1 MIMRYKIFLL
11 LILTALAYNQTY
23 AQNDSLIFYYNK
35 AKEAQ
40 AANDTTVFYN
50 MIMKAYK
57 IHPYHPTIQYMAGI
71 ANVLNKKN
79 QQAMPYLRK
88 AVNANAE
95 FDLERS
101 EFNPIRSSSDFQAL
115 LKTKQNL
122 LQPIVQS
129 DTAFLIRDR
138 TLHLESIAKGL
149 EPNTF
154 FCGSI
159 HKRKIIEVDNNGKIS
174 DFTTPGQDG
183 LTSVFGIRVNEKTK
197 TLWACASPM
206 PEMENFDSTAR
217 SAVFQYDIK
226 SKKLIAKYFPPDN
239 MENVFGDLTLDPTGN
254 VYVSDSRNNII
265 FKVNATNKKLE
276 EFFTSPDILN
286 LQGIAFST
294 DGKNLFIADYIGGL
308 FHLNMQSKK
317 LARMKV
323 SFDLSTKSVDGLSFY
338 NNSLIAIQNSIY
350 PMRVTQYFLNAAQD
364 ELIGYKVID
373 AAHPAF
379 NEPTIGFVDG
389 NNFFYV
395 ANSLWSG
402 YVNRKNLK
410 PDDQLQDVVI
420 LKADLKKIK

>member
-1 MIMRYKIFLL
+1 MQYKIFLI
-11 LILTALAYNQTY
+11 LIVIALAGNQAQ
-23 AQNDSLIFYYNK
+23 AQNDSLLFYYNK

-40 AANDTTVFYN
+40 TENDTLVFYS

-88 AVNANAE
+88 AINANAE
-95 FDLERS
+95 FDLERT
-101 EFNPIRSSSDFQAL
+101 EFNPIRSSPEFQAL
-115 LKTKQNL
+115 LKTKQEL
-122 LQPIVQS
+122 LQPIIQS

-159 HKRKIIEVDNNGKIS
+159 HKRKIIEVDKNGKIT

-183 LTSVFGIRVNEKTK
+183 LTSVFGVRVNQKTK
-197 TLWACASPM
+197 TLWACTSPM

-226 SKKLIAKYFPPDN
+226 NKKLIAKYFPPDK
-239 MENVFGDLTLDPTGN
+239 MKNVFGDITLDPAGD
-254 VYVSDSRNNII
+254 VYISDSRNNII
-265 FKVNATNKKLE
+265 FKVNASSKKLE

-286 LQGIAFST
+286 LQGIAFSA

-308 FHLNMQSKK
+308 YYLNMPSKK
-317 LARMKV
+317 LVKMKV
-323 SFDLSTKSVDGLSFY
+323 AFDLSTKSVDGLSFY

-373 AAHPAF
+373 TAHPAF

-389 NNFFYV
+389 NDFYYV

-402 YVNRKNLK
+402 YIDRKNLK
-410 PDDQLQDVVI
+410 PEDQLQDVVI